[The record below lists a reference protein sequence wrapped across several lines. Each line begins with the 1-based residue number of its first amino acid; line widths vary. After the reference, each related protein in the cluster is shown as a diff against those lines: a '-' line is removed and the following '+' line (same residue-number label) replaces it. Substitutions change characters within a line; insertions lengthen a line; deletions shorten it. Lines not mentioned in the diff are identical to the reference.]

1 MLNPS
6 VTMQFLFFFLAMVV
20 VCHGGLIGGGNKQ
33 MGGKKSIEMPPTPEV
48 KDAAMVSGYSALK
61 QHSPSSFSTKS
72 APNPRL
78 IHFSTCSFPHSSAH
92 PTSITL
98 YTPAFTS

>member
-1 MLNPS
+1 MNPA
-6 VTMQFLFFFLAMVV
+6 VTMQFLFLFLAMVV

-33 MGGKKSIEMPPTPEV
+33 MGGRKSIEMPPTPEV
-48 KDAAMVSGYSALK
+48 KDAAMVSGHSALK
-61 QHSPSSFSTKS
+61 HHSPQSFSIKS
-72 APNPRL
+72 VSNPRL
-78 IHFSTCSFPHSSAH
+78 IHLFICSFPHSSAH